1 MVKKMNKTMFIK
13 KIMEEANL
21 SENESTLVNSILED
35 NFFLSKSN
43 KPIIIS
49 KIEEAINVDSD
60 RALEIYNIAIN
71 IIKTSI
77 KNRLIHPF
85 KNLNK

>member
-13 KIMEEANL
+13 KIMEETNL
-21 SENESTLVNSILED
+21 NENEATLVNSILED

-43 KPIIIS
+43 KPIIVS
-49 KIEEAINVDSD
+49 KIEEIIKVDSD

-77 KNRLIHPF
+77 KDRLKHPF
-85 KNLNK
+85 KSKD